1 MSSTLE
7 LSINKNILLEHDF
20 ETMSRLRNI
29 VDSMTEDEILVDGL
43 IELVE
48 KNATESELAKLGMF
62 TAVELLLKHCESK
75 LE

>member
-1 MSSTLE
+1 MSSTIE
-7 LSINKNILLEHDF
+7 LSINENILLEHDF

-29 VDSMTEDEILVDGL
+29 VDSMTEDEILIDGL

-62 TAVELLLKHCESK
+62 VAVELLLKHSENKS
-75 LE
+75 E

>member
-7 LSINKNILLEHDF
+7 LSINENILLEHDF

-29 VDSMTEDEILVDGL
+29 VDSMTEDEILIDGL

-48 KNATESELAKLGMF
+48 KNTTEAELIQLGMF
-62 TAVELLLKHCESK
+62 VAVELLLKHSENKS
-75 LE
+75 E

>member
-7 LSINKNILLEHDF
+7 LSINENILLEHDY
-20 ETMSRLRNI
+20 EVMSRLRNI
-29 VDSMTEDEILVDGL
+29 VDSMTEDEILIDGL

-62 TAVELLLKHCESK
+62 VAVELLLKHCESK
-75 LE
+75 PE